1 MVDSLVS
8 PFAAGWA
15 CRCPRCGEGALFSGF
30 LKVAPV
36 CESCRLDL
44 KFADSGDGPAVFVIF
59 VVAPI
64 VIVLAF
70 IVEALF
76 HPAPWMHLVLWIPT
90 IIVLTLLLL
99 RPFKATMIALQY
111 QRNAGEGT
119 TRCTLSLRAG
129 LTRLSAS
136 GPSSS

>member
-1 MVDSLVS
+1 MSDSLIS
-8 PFAAGWA
+8 PFAAGLA

-36 CESCRLDL
+36 CESCGLDL

-59 VVAPI
+59 AVAPI
-64 VIVLAF
+64 VMILAF

-90 IIVLTLLLL
+90 IIVLSLLLL
-99 RPFKATMIALQY
+99 RPFKATLIALQY
-111 QRNAGEGT
+111 QRSAGQGT
-119 TRCTLSLRAG
+119 SH
-129 LTRLSAS
+129 
-136 GPSSS
+136 

>member
-36 CESCRLDL
+36 CESCGLDL

-59 VVAPI
+59 AVAPI
-64 VIVLAF
+64 VMILAF
-70 IVEALF
+70 ATEALF

-90 IIVLTLLLL
+90 IFILTLLFL

-111 QRNAGEGT
+111 QKQAGEGSV
-119 TRCTLSLRAG
+119 R
-129 LTRLSAS
+129 
-136 GPSSS
+136 

>member
-36 CESCRLDL
+36 CDRCCVDL
-44 KFADSGDGPAVFVIF
+44 KFADIADGPAVFVICA
-59 VVAPI
+59 VVPV
-64 VIVLAF
+64 VIVLAL

-90 IIVLTLLLL
+90 IIILSLLFL

-111 QRNAGEGT
+111 QRDAGQGT
-119 TRCTLSLRAG
+119 AR
-129 LTRLSAS
+129 
-136 GPSSS
+136 